1 MLKRQPP
8 SNDPEKLR
16 QTHTLSLQIAD
27 CRLQF
32 AVCRFLFVGHL
43 ILDMDL
49 NLKPNVELNLNLKLN
64 QKSNMK
70 LSGYQKLKVSISTMT
85 I

>member
-49 NLKPNVELNLNLKLN
+49 NLKPNLELNLKLN

-70 LSGYQKLKVSISTMT
+70 LSGYQKLKVFISTMT
-85 I
+85 KE

>member
-49 NLKPNVELNLNLKLN
+49 NLKPNLELNLKLN
-64 QKSNMK
+64 QKFNKK
-70 LSGYQKLKVSISTMT
+70 LSGYQKLKVFISTMT